1 MKILHIL
8 NDGSGVLSDQVIK
21 VQSEEHELVIVDL
34 TKDDVLYEDLVDKIF
49 SCDRV
54 KSW

>member
-8 NDGSGVLSDQVIK
+8 NDGPSALSDRIIK

-34 TKDDVLYEDLVDKIF
+34 TKDDVLYEDLVDKIC

-54 KSW
+54 ESW

>member
-8 NDGSGVLSDQVIK
+8 NDGPGVLSDQVIK

-34 TKDDVLYEDLVDKIF
+34 TIDDVSYEELVDKICL
-49 SCDRV
+49 CDRV
-54 KSW
+54 ESW